1 MPDQNELFAKLKA
14 IITDCDNVVGAMY
27 YEYKDLMN
35 TPNNIVY
42 TQANTLKKCLSN
54 TLEFHSFPADPVLQ
68 NKMRC
73 FMLSNLICSCAN
85 LVPQEV
91 GSVQHFKNRAVV
103 VENLSRFK
111 HRFAGQGVAMEKLE
125 SFAFCE
131 VQKIRSEDQIKQ
143 IVIDFVTEINKSWD
157 IDHKTPIS
165 SAKTKEDVIRLSHY
179 TNFQPLCSYRN
190 RFVKRNK

>member
-1 MPDQNELFAKLKA
+1 MIETLITLAYLCAFELQEELESIETSKQTKLAKKV
-14 IITDCDNVVGAMY
+14 CDNVVGAMY

-35 TPNNIVY
+35 TPNNIIY
-42 TQANTLKKCLSN
+42 TQANTLKNCLSN
-54 TLEFHSFPADPVLQ
+54 TLELHSFPSDPVLQ

-73 FMLSNLICSCAN
+73 IMLSNLICSCAN

-111 HRFAGQGVAMEKLE
+111 HRFAGQGIAMEKLE

-143 IVIDFVTEINKSWD
+143 IVIDFVTEINKS
-157 IDHKTPIS
+157 
-165 SAKTKEDVIRLSHY
+165 L
-179 TNFQPLCSYRN
+179 
-190 RFVKRNK
+190 